1 MTYRIVATLG
11 PATSDE
17 SSWGELACAGAD
29 AFRLNTSHFTVEDL
43 GSWIDRLESFLGSQG
58 TGEEREEPGIVLDL
72 QGSKWRLGT
81 IEPATV
87 EEGQVVELVLSPGE
101 AAAGDRNPAA
111 SLSLPVPHA
120 DFFAAAPVSGAQIAV
135 NDAKVLLR
143 REAIG
148 EHTIRARVVLG
159 GEVSANKGITF
170 LDSAFRRESLTEKD
184 RRVVELGRRR
194 RRRIGYALSYVR
206 DAQEMESYR
215 KNLGDSAY
223 LIAKIERET
232 ALAEAEQISRLADEL
247 WLCRG
252 DLGAE
257 MGLAAMAAGVT
268 RFSQKVRGFQKPVL
282 LAGQV
287 LEHMTQHPTPT
298 RSEICCLY
306 EALEKGFC
314 GLVLSDETAVGSFPV
329 ESCRS
334 AALFRHEQTSEQD
347 RSHDYR
353 HGGENE
359 PGDC

>member
-1 MTYRIVATLG
+1 MIYRIVVTLG

-17 SSWGELACAGAD
+17 SSWRELASAGAD
-29 AFRLNTSHFTVEDL
+29 AFRLNTSHFAVEDL
-43 GSWIDRLESFLGSQG
+43 GSWIGRLESFLETQG
-58 TGEEREEPGIVLDL
+58 TGEERGGPGIVLDL

-87 EEGQVVELVLSPGE
+87 EEGQVVELVLPPGE
-101 AAAGDRNPAA
+101 AVAGDRGPAV
-111 SLSLPVPHA
+111 SLRLPVPHP

-143 REAIG
+143 REATG

-159 GEVSANKGITF
+159 GEVSANKGITY

-184 RRVVELGRRR
+184 RRVVELGRGSRC
-194 RRRIGYALSYVR
+194 IGYALSYVR

-215 KNLGDSAY
+215 KNLGDSTY
-223 LIAKIERET
+223 LIAKIERDT
-232 ALAEAEQISRLADEL
+232 ALAEAEQISGLADEL

-257 MGLAAMAAGVT
+257 MGLPAMAVGAA
-268 RFSQKVRGFQKPVL
+268 RFSQRVRGFQKPVL

-287 LEHMTQHPTPT
+287 LEYMTQHPIPT

-334 AALFRHEQTSEQD
+334 AALFRHEQAREQD
-347 RSHDYR
+347 PSHDHR
-353 HGGENE
+353 HGGESE
-359 PGDC
+359 PGDR